1 MAVQKFVTLTRVST
15 KKQGRSG
22 LGLEAQEN
30 YINAYLENLHG
41 EYEVIGQF
49 TDIESGKNSNRTGLN
64 EAIELAKD
72 TGAILLVAKLDRLS
86 RSVKFI
92 AELIED
98 KSIKFRVA
106 SMPDADEFQLHIY
119 AALAQQERKFISE
132 RVTASLAAAK
142 ARGVKLGGRRPNAEA
157 RHQAVRQKADD
168 NARRVYDVIKSFR
181 DTGTPYSKIATH
193 LNNLKVPTATGGKW
207 YDSTVRRYNLRSNL
221 K

>member
-92 AELIED
+92 AELLED
-98 KSIKFRVA
+98 RV
-106 SMPDADEFQLHIY
+106 SSFGLHQCPMLMNSNY
-119 AALAQQERKFISE
+119 IS
-132 RVTASLAAAK
+132 TLHWLNKNASLYRK
-142 ARGVKLGGRRPNAEA
+142 E
-157 RHQAVRQKADD
+157 
-168 NARRVYDVIKSFR
+168 
-181 DTGTPYSKIATH
+181 
-193 LNNLKVPTATGGKW
+193 
-207 YDSTVRRYNLRSNL
+207 
-221 K
+221 